1 MTRDEVIQIVMVLTY
16 TFDNFHPDDLTALV
30 DTWTAILADEDA
42 KAIEQAVIIYCKSN
56 HEFAPKP
63 GQLIEMAKPKPEY
76 MSEME
81 AWSLVRRAISNG
93 YYGAEQEFEK
103 LPPEI
108 QKVLGGPSQLRTWA
122 VDENFNE
129 NVAMSNFQ
137 RSYRTVLQRAEDER
151 LRIATSGTRLMIGG
165 EK

>member
-1 MTRDEVIQIVMVLTY
+1 MTRDEVIQIVMVMTY

-63 GQLIEMAKPKPEY
+63 GQLIEMARPKPEY

-103 LPPEI
+103 LPQEI

-151 LRIATSGTRLMIGG
+151 LRIATSGTRLRIGG
-165 EK
+165 

>member
-63 GQLIEMAKPKPEY
+63 GQLIEMARPKPEV

-103 LPPEI
+103 LPQEI

-151 LRIATSGTRLMIGG
+151 LRIATSGTKLRIGG
-165 EK
+165 

>member
-1 MTRDEVIQIVMVLTY
+1 MTRDEVKQIVMVLTY
-16 TFDNFHPDDLTALV
+16 TFPSFKPDNLSRLV
-30 DTWTAILADEDA
+30 DAWSAILGDEDA
-42 KAIEQAVIIYCKSN
+42 KAIEQAVVIYCKSN
-56 HEFAPKP
+56 NQFAPTP
-63 GQLIEMAKPKPEY
+63 GQLIDMVKPQPEY
-76 MSEME
+76 MNEME

-93 YYGAEQEFEK
+93 YYGAEKEFEK

-137 RSYRTVLQRAEDER
+137 RSYRTVLQRVEDER
-151 LRIATSGTRLMIGG
+151 LRIATSGTRLRIGG
-165 EK
+165 